1 MKFIKRKI
9 KDFVQEI
16 FDEIT
21 KPSPDRGKVKSVSIM
36 NAADLLGDFRDL
48 EPESRSVGLFSDLDQ
63 EKAAELMYS
72 LLSLSSDDNQPD
84 INDSTESD
92 DEIPPNPK
100 KPIKFYISTYG
111 GNADDMF
118 AIYDVMKQIQD
129 KGYEIHT
136 KGHGKVMSAGVLL
149 LAAGT
154 HGKREIGRNCRI
166 MIHAVNAGS
175 HGPLHDLKN
184 ELEAIQNI
192 QEAYLKTLVKETKMT
207 KSQLK
212 NMIERKVN
220 VYLTAEEAVELGIA
234 DIII

>member
-9 KDFVQEI
+9 KDLIQEI
-16 FDEIT
+16 FEEIT
-21 KPSPDRGKVKSVSIM
+21 KPPPQEGGVKSVSIM
-36 NAADLLGDFRDL
+36 TAADLLGDFRDG
-48 EPESRSVGLFSDLDQ
+48 EPESRSIGLFSDLDQ
-63 EKAAELMYS
+63 EKAAELIYS
-72 LLSLSSDDNQPD
+72 LLSLSSDDHRATVD
-84 INDSTESD
+84 ESS
-92 DEIPPNPK
+92 EEPPEPK

-118 AIYDVMKQIQD
+118 AIYDLMKQAQE

-192 QEAYLKTLVKETKMT
+192 QESYLETLVKETKMT
-207 KSQLK
+207 RSQLR